1 MTGIDF
7 INTGSG
13 YVITP
18 AAGTINAIG
27 ALEPAAVAIAGITD
41 DGVFPVGTLGLE
53 VGTNGWLATGTGNS
67 NQWSPTAA
75 LALNQAAG
83 QFSFWSDLQPN
94 TGGQVVYEEAGT
106 IGRVTFDA
114 VLSWGTVDTQTFQF
128 DYDSATGNCSLYI
141 GAIASSTA
149 HPQFIGYSPA
159 GPNANP
165 GSIGI
170 EAELAANGAI
180 VISGGDTTPLTLASV
195 GRPVQGG
202 TAVPWEVT
210 TSNIEAGALFHVGVL
225 GLTSPMLPLGG
236 LGFPAS
242 CTLYAAADI
251 LIGPAVVAGG
261 PGTLTWTALN
271 LPAAPPS
278 FAGFE
283 IYVQGVTLDLSLLSG
298 TARTSNG
305 IKGTVGDL

>member
-1 MTGIDF
+1 
-7 INTGSG
+7 
-13 YVITP
+13 
-18 AAGTINAIG
+18 
-27 ALEPAAVAIAGITD
+27 
-41 DGVFPVGTLGLE
+41 
-53 VGTNGWLATGTGNS
+53 
-67 NQWSPTAA
+67 
-75 LALNQAAG
+75 
-83 QFSFWSDLQPN
+83 
-94 TGGQVVYEEAGT
+94 
-106 IGRVTFDA
+106 
-114 VLSWGTVDTQTFQF
+114 
-128 DYDSATGNCSLYI
+128 
-141 GAIASSTA
+141 
-149 HPQFIGYSPA
+149 
-159 GPNANP
+159 
-165 GSIGI
+165 
-170 EAELAANGAI
+170 
-180 VISGGDTTPLTLASV
+180 GGDTTPLTLASV